1 MINPQNV
8 PDEVKKVL
16 VTQEDQFLVLD
27 PQMVL
32 MEFFGTRKFT
42 EYKSVWDAIKEYNQY
57 VFDNKVKVLKTKV
70 EHLKEANE
78 RLVDEVQYLKWVNA
92 EFITILKNKG
102 VDTHAIIRDYKQ
114 KRQAV
119 ERERE
124 RMEKNKIVS
133 KIESLK

>member
-1 MINPQNV
+1 MDYQNL
-8 PDEVKKVL
+8 PEHVKNVFI
-16 VTQEDQFLVLD
+16 TQEDEFLILD

-57 VFDNKVKVLKTKV
+57 VFNNKVKVLKTKV